1 MYSGVMSNQTGNSGA
16 VSGNLIGRF
25 SGALA
30 GDSTQSENQDS
41 SDDKNCDLS
50 YRSLVKAGFARPES
64 ARKTIEDVCKNC
76 EDDSLNALKILESI
90 KRVEDPD
97 YAILAFKDICQDQ
110 QKVVQKIAQSSNN
123 SLITSPLASLMQVI
137 GASKAF
143 AMLMR
148 THPCLIN
155 AAANDPNHLLHM
167 TLEERVL
174 DLLEAIQAY
183 RATVV
188 SAKDADIKVAESK
201 GNDTASGKATANE
214 EDAVENA
221 DKSGDSCSVPI
232 SSMGFAQAVY
242 ALRERYRQHVAAIM
256 AYDLASADP
265 VELQPDISR
274 KLSDAADAAL
284 EAALAIAR
292 GQVSGSCCCRFAII
306 AMGKLGAQEINY
318 VSDIDLIYVAEPS
331 KGVSQDEAIRTACSI
346 AMVLQKVCQS
356 IVIGCTE
363 PPLWQIDTALR
374 PEGKDGPLVR
384 RLESHREYYEKWAS
398 SWEFQALLK
407 SRPAAGD
414 VQLGNE
420 YRKMADSFIWKASG
434 REHFVADCQHM
445 RQRVESLI
453 PASQR
458 DLDMKLGRGGLRD
471 VEFTVQMLQLVHGSE
486 DQSLRVKDTLS
497 ALNALS
503 AGGYVSRSQ
512 AAILAEHYRFER
524 VLEHRQ
530 QMWNMQRTHLFPDL
544 GAHGNGG
551 LDRARSI
558 SAEELNDNSQIRRL
572 ARAVRLTPEELVARF
587 DKARREIRHLHKDI
601 YYRPMLPI
609 NAQTDADPIVLSAN
623 AARARFASI
632 GFADSKAAQ
641 MHVEALTEGLSR
653 AAKIHRIL
661 LPAVLKWLGEGQ
673 NPDMGLLAFRRLSER
688 FGGKNTYLGFLR
700 DSPSAARRLCH
711 VLSDSRYLGDAMMQS
726 MQSITWLGDDS
737 ALSARDR
744 ESLDMQTHA
753 MVARYSSSIADFAQS
768 LRALRRQEIERVAL
782 AWMCGLI
789 DDDTSMQAMSDVFDA
804 VLDAALQW
812 SMKDSAHKM
821 GLGSSKAS
829 IAIIALGRYG
839 GREVNFCSDADMMVV
854 YKPTEDDCS
863 SEVASD
869 SSSDLS
875 HRFAQTTVDVLRN
888 ILQGPL
894 TLEPK
899 IMVDL
904 DLRPEGKDGPLVR
917 SLESCEHYYK
927 KWASTWE
934 NQALLRARFAAG
946 SKELADALL
955 SGVVN
960 DLRYSAE
967 PLSESQLAEIRKL
980 KARMEAERLP
990 RGVSRDRHLKLGR
1003 GGLSDVEWTVQLLQL
1018 QYAGKYESLR
1028 TVGTMQALKAL
1039 KESHLIDLE
1048 DANVLERC
1056 WHMCSA
1062 VRNANFLWSGSLE
1075 RADIIPTDSYSLG
1088 GIATYLGYDP
1098 NQGRVFEN
1106 DLMAVMRQCRDV
1118 MSRIFYGR

>member
-1 MYSGVMSNQTGNSGA
+1 MESANRTDSATTETNCNESSTNS
-16 VSGNLIGRF
+16 S
-25 SGALA
+25 ALT
-30 GDSTQSENQDS
+30 S
-41 SDDKNCDLS
+41 
-50 YRSLVKAGFARPES
+50 RSLIKAGFSRPDAARC
-64 ARKTIEDVCKNC
+64 AMMAIRKNC
-76 EDDSLNALKILESI
+76 NKISFETLLRSSLT
-90 KRVEDPD
+90 VEDPD
-97 YAILAFKDICQDQ
+97 SALLSLQDLSEAYPE
-110 QKVVQKIAQSSNN
+110 IINNISTSNSQVSD
-123 SLITSPLASLMQVI
+123 SLTSLMQVL
-137 GASKAF
+137 GASNAL

-148 THPCLIN
+148 TRPNLIK
-155 AAANDPNHLLHM
+155 AAANDPNHLFAM
-167 TLEERVL
+167 TREERVK

-183 RATVV
+183 TATVV
-188 SAKDADIKVAESK
+188 SSES
-201 GNDTASGKATANE
+201 S
-214 EDAVENA
+214 
-221 DKSGDSCSVPI
+221 DSNTIYLTSL
-232 SSMGFAQAVY
+232 GFAQAVS
-242 ALRERYRQHVAAIM
+242 ALRARYREHVAAIM
-256 AYDLASADP
+256 AADLASADP
-265 VELQPDISR
+265 VEVQPDISR
-274 KLSDAADAAL
+274 KLSDAADAVL
-284 EAALAIAR
+284 EAALSISR
-292 GQVSGSCCCRFAII
+292 GQVTGSSACRFAII

-318 VSDIDLIYVAEPS
+318 VSDIDLIYVVEPVDLS
-331 KGVSQDEAIRTACSI
+331 NKQNQDAALRVGASM

-356 IVIGCTE
+356 VVMGSVE

-384 RLESHREYYEKWAS
+384 RLDSHREYYEKWAS

-414 VQLGNE
+414 ADLGKA
-420 YRKMADSFIWKASG
+420 YRDMVEPFIWKASG

-486 DQSLRVKDTLS
+486 DESLRVRDTIS
-497 ALNALS
+497 ALQAL
-503 AGGYVSRSQ
+503 AQGGYVSRSQ
-512 AAILAEHYRFER
+512 AALLAEHYRFER

-530 QMWNMQRTHLFPDL
+530 QMWSMHRTHLFPDL
-544 GAHGNGG
+544 GAQGNGG
-551 LDRARSI
+551 LDRARTI
-558 SAEELNDNSQIRRL
+558 STEQLNNNEQICRL
-572 ARAVRLTPEELVARF
+572 ARAVRLRPEELVARF

-609 NAQTDADPIVLSAN
+609 NAQTDADPIVLSPE

-632 GFADSKAAQ
+632 GFADARAAQ
-641 MHVEALTEGLSR
+641 LHVEALTEGLSR

-661 LPAVLKWLGEGQ
+661 LPAVLKWLGDGQ
-673 NPDMGLLAFRRLSER
+673 NPDMGLLAWRRLAER

-700 DSPSAARRLCH
+700 DSPSAAQRLCH
-711 VLSDSRYLGDAMMQS
+711 VLADSRYLGDAMMQS
-726 MQSITWLGDDS
+726 MQSITWLGDDE

-744 ESLDMQTHA
+744 ASLDIQTSA
-753 MVARYSSSIADFAQS
+753 MVARYASNIADFAQS

-789 DDDTSMQAMSDVFDA
+789 DDDTSMLAMSDVFDA
-804 VLDAALQW
+804 ILDATLQW
-812 SMKDSAHKM
+812 SMREAVSVMNLNAPQ
-821 GLGSSKAS
+821 AE

-839 GREVNFCSDADMMVV
+839 GREVNFCSDADIMVI
-854 YKPTEDDCS
+854 YKPVGEDC
-863 SEVASD
+863 
-869 SSSDLS
+869 DLNAA
-875 HRFAQTTVDVLRN
+875 HRFAQKTVDILRN

-917 SLESCEHYYK
+917 SLESCEKYYRQ
-927 KWASTWE
+927 WASTWE
-934 NQALLRARFAAG
+934 HQALLRARFAAG

-955 SGVVN
+955 NGVVN
-960 DLRYSAE
+960 ELRYAAN

-1003 GGLSDVEWTVQLLQL
+1003 GGLSDVEWTVQLMQL
-1018 QYAGKYESLR
+1018 QYASEHESLR
-1028 TVGTMQALKAL
+1028 VVGTMQALKAL
-1039 KESHLIDLE
+1039 QSEHFISDE
-1048 DANVLERC
+1048 DAEVLSRC

-1062 VRNANFLWSGSLE
+1062 VRNANFLWSGSMA

-1088 GIATYLGYDP
+1088 GIATYLGYES

-1106 DLMAVMRQCRDV
+1106 DLLATMRQCREI
-1118 MSRIFYGR
+1118 MSRLFYAR

>member
-1 MYSGVMSNQTGNSGA
+1 MESANITDSATTETNCNESSTNS
-16 VSGNLIGRF
+16 S
-25 SGALA
+25 ALT
-30 GDSTQSENQDS
+30 S
-41 SDDKNCDLS
+41 
-50 YRSLVKAGFARPES
+50 RSLIKAGFARPDA
-64 ARKTIEDVCKNC
+64 ARCAMMAIRKNC
-76 EDDSLNALKILESI
+76 NKISFETLLRSALT
-90 KRVEDPD
+90 VEDPD
-97 YAILAFKDICQDQ
+97 SALLSLQDLSEAYPE
-110 QKVVQKIAQSSNN
+110 IINNISTSNSQISD
-123 SLITSPLASLMQVI
+123 SLTSLMQVL
-137 GASKAF
+137 GASNAL

-148 THPCLIN
+148 TRPNLIK
-155 AAANDPNHLLHM
+155 AAANDPNHLFAM
-167 TLEERVL
+167 TREERVK

-183 RATVV
+183 TATVV
-188 SAKDADIKVAESK
+188 SSES
-201 GNDTASGKATANE
+201 S
-214 EDAVENA
+214 
-221 DKSGDSCSVPI
+221 DSNTIYLTSL
-232 SSMGFAQAVY
+232 GFAQAVS
-242 ALRERYRQHVAAIM
+242 ALRARYREHVAAIM
-256 AYDLASADP
+256 AADLASADP
-265 VELQPDISR
+265 VEVQPDISR
-274 KLSDAADAAL
+274 KLSDAADAVL
-284 EAALAIAR
+284 EAALSISR
-292 GQVSGSCCCRFAII
+292 GQVTGSSACRFAII

-318 VSDIDLIYVAEPS
+318 VSDIDLIYVVEPADLS
-331 KGVSQDEAIRTACSI
+331 NKQNQDAALRVGASM

-356 IVIGCTE
+356 VVMGSAE

-384 RLESHREYYEKWAS
+384 RLDSHREYYEKWAS

-414 VQLGNE
+414 ADLGKA
-420 YRKMADSFIWKASG
+420 YRDMVEPFIWKASG

-486 DQSLRVKDTLS
+486 DESLRVRDTIS
-497 ALNALS
+497 ALQAL
-503 AGGYVSRSQ
+503 AQGGYVSRSQ
-512 AAILAEHYRFER
+512 AALLAEHYRFER

-530 QMWNMQRTHLFPDL
+530 QMWSMHRTHLFPDL
-544 GAHGNGG
+544 GAQGNGG
-551 LDRARSI
+551 LDRARTI
-558 SAEELNDNSQIRRL
+558 STEQLNNNEQICRL
-572 ARAVRLTPEELVARF
+572 ARAVRLRPEELVARF

-609 NAQTDADPIVLSAN
+609 NAQTDADPIVLSPE

-632 GFADSKAAQ
+632 GFADARAAQ
-641 MHVEALTEGLSR
+641 LHVEALTEGLSR

-661 LPAVLKWLGEGQ
+661 LPAVLKWLGDGQ
-673 NPDMGLLAFRRLSER
+673 NPDMGLLAWRRLAER

-700 DSPSAARRLCH
+700 DSPSAAQRLCH
-711 VLSDSRYLGDAMMQS
+711 VLADSRYLGDAMMQS
-726 MQSITWLGDDS
+726 MQSITWLGDDE

-744 ESLDMQTHA
+744 ASLDMQTSA
-753 MVARYSSSIADFAQS
+753 MVARYASNIADFAQS

-789 DDDTSMQAMSDVFDA
+789 DDDTSMLAMSDVFDA
-804 VLDAALQW
+804 ILDATLQW
-812 SMKDSAHKM
+812 SMREAVSVMNLNAPQ
-821 GLGSSKAS
+821 AE

-839 GREVNFCSDADMMVV
+839 GKEVNFCSDADIMVI
-854 YKPTEDDCS
+854 YKPVGEDC
-863 SEVASD
+863 
-869 SSSDLS
+869 DLNAA
-875 HRFAQTTVDVLRN
+875 HRFAQKTVDILRN

-917 SLESCEHYYK
+917 SLESCEKYYRQ
-927 KWASTWE
+927 WASTWE
-934 NQALLRARFAAG
+934 HQALLRARFAAG

-955 SGVVN
+955 NGVVN
-960 DLRYSAE
+960 ELRYAAN

-1003 GGLSDVEWTVQLLQL
+1003 GGLSDVEWTVQLMQL
-1018 QYAGKYESLR
+1018 QYASKHESLR
-1028 TVGTMQALKAL
+1028 VVGTMQALKAL
-1039 KESHLIDLE
+1039 QSEHFISDE
-1048 DANVLERC
+1048 DAEVLSRC

-1062 VRNANFLWSGSLE
+1062 VRNANFLWSGSMA

-1088 GIATYLGYDP
+1088 GIATYLGYEP

-1106 DLMAVMRQCRDV
+1106 DLLATMRQCREI
-1118 MSRIFYGR
+1118 MSRLFYGR

>member
-1 MYSGVMSNQTGNSGA
+1 MESANITDSATTETNCNESSTNS
-16 VSGNLIGRF
+16 S
-25 SGALA
+25 ALT
-30 GDSTQSENQDS
+30 S
-41 SDDKNCDLS
+41 
-50 YRSLVKAGFARPES
+50 RSLIKAGFARPDA
-64 ARKTIEDVCKNC
+64 ARCAMMAICKNC
-76 EDDSLNALKILESI
+76 NKISFETLLRSALT
-90 KRVEDPD
+90 VEDPD
-97 YAILAFKDICQDQ
+97 SALLSLQDLSETYPE
-110 QKVVQKIAQSSNN
+110 IINNISTSNSQVSD
-123 SLITSPLASLMQVI
+123 SLTSLMQVL
-137 GASKAF
+137 GASNAL

-148 THPCLIN
+148 TRPNLIK
-155 AAANDPNHLLHM
+155 AAANDPNHLFAM
-167 TLEERVL
+167 TREERVK

-183 RATVV
+183 TATVV
-188 SAKDADIKVAESK
+188 SSES
-201 GNDTASGKATANE
+201 S
-214 EDAVENA
+214 
-221 DKSGDSCSVPI
+221 DSNTIYLTSL
-232 SSMGFAQAVY
+232 GFAQAVS
-242 ALRERYRQHVAAIM
+242 ALRARYREHVAAIM
-256 AYDLASADP
+256 AADLASADP
-265 VELQPDISR
+265 VEVQPDISR
-274 KLSDAADAAL
+274 KLSDAADAVL
-284 EAALAIAR
+284 EAALSISR
-292 GQVSGSCCCRFAII
+292 GQVTGSSACRFAII

-318 VSDIDLIYVAEPS
+318 VSDIDLIYVVEPADLS
-331 KGVSQDEAIRTACSI
+331 NKQNQDAALRVGVSM

-356 IVIGCTE
+356 VVMGSVE

-384 RLESHREYYEKWAS
+384 RLDSHREYYEKWAS

-414 VQLGNE
+414 TDLGKA
-420 YRKMADSFIWKASG
+420 YRDMVEPFIWKASG

-458 DLDMKLGRGGLRD
+458 DLDMKLGKGGLRD

-486 DQSLRVKDTLS
+486 DESLRVRDTIS
-497 ALNALS
+497 ALQAL
-503 AGGYVSRSQ
+503 AQGGYVSRSQ
-512 AAILAEHYRFER
+512 AALLAEHYRFER

-530 QMWNMQRTHLFPDL
+530 QMWSMHRAHLFPDL
-544 GAHGNGG
+544 GAQGNGG
-551 LDRARSI
+551 LDRARTI
-558 SAEELNDNSQIRRL
+558 STEQLNNNEQICRL
-572 ARAVRLTPEELVARF
+572 ARAVRLRPEELVARF

-609 NAQTDADPIVLSAN
+609 NAQTDADPIVLSPE

-632 GFADSKAAQ
+632 GFADARAAQ
-641 MHVEALTEGLSR
+641 LHVEALTEGLSR

-661 LPAVLKWLGEGQ
+661 LPAVLKWLGDGQ
-673 NPDMGLLAFRRLSER
+673 NPDMGLLAWRRLAER

-700 DSPSAARRLCH
+700 DSPSAAQRLCH
-711 VLSDSRYLGDAMMQS
+711 VLADSRYLGDAMMQS
-726 MQSITWLGDDS
+726 MQSITWLGDDE

-744 ESLDMQTHA
+744 ASLDMQTSA
-753 MVARYSSSIADFAQS
+753 MVARYASNIADFAQS

-789 DDDTSMQAMSDVFDA
+789 DDDTSMLAMSDVFDA
-804 VLDAALQW
+804 ILDATLQW
-812 SMKDSAHKM
+812 SMREAVSVMNLNAPQ
-821 GLGSSKAS
+821 AE

-839 GREVNFCSDADMMVV
+839 GKEVNFCSDADIMVI
-854 YKPTEDDCS
+854 YKPVGEDC
-863 SEVASD
+863 
-869 SSSDLS
+869 DLNAA
-875 HRFAQTTVDVLRN
+875 HRFAQKTVDILRN

-917 SLESCEHYYK
+917 SLESCEKYYRQ
-927 KWASTWE
+927 WASTWE
-934 NQALLRARFAAG
+934 HQALLRARFAAG

-955 SGVVN
+955 NGVVN
-960 DLRYSAE
+960 ELRYAAN

-1003 GGLSDVEWTVQLLQL
+1003 GGLSDVEWTVQLMQL
-1018 QYAGKYESLR
+1018 QYASKHESLR
-1028 TVGTMQALKAL
+1028 VVGTMQALKAL
-1039 KESHLIDLE
+1039 QSEHFISDE
-1048 DANVLERC
+1048 DAEVLSRC

-1062 VRNANFLWSGSLE
+1062 VRNANFLWSGSMA

-1088 GIATYLGYDP
+1088 GIATYLGYEP

-1106 DLMAVMRQCRDV
+1106 DLLATMRQCREI
-1118 MSRIFYGR
+1118 MSRLFYAR

>member
-1 MYSGVMSNQTGNSGA
+1 MESANRT
-16 VSGNLIGRF
+16 
-25 SGALA
+25 
-30 GDSTQSENQDS
+30 DSTTTETNCNESNTNS
-41 SDDKNCDLS
+41 SALTS
-50 YRSLVKAGFARPES
+50 RSLIKAGFARPDA
-64 ARKTIEDVCKNC
+64 ARCAMMAIRKNC
-76 EDDSLNALKILESI
+76 NKISFETLLRSALT
-90 KRVEDPD
+90 VEDPD
-97 YAILAFKDICQDQ
+97 SALLSLQDLSEAYPE
-110 QKVVQKIAQSSNN
+110 IINNISTSNSQVSD
-123 SLITSPLASLMQVI
+123 SLTSLMQVL
-137 GASKAF
+137 GASNAL

-148 THPCLIN
+148 TRPNLVK
-155 AAANDPNHLLHM
+155 AAANDPNHLFAM
-167 TLEERVL
+167 TREERVK

-183 RATVV
+183 TATVV
-188 SAKDADIKVAESK
+188 SSES
-201 GNDTASGKATANE
+201 S
-214 EDAVENA
+214 
-221 DKSGDSCSVPI
+221 DSNTIYLTSL
-232 SSMGFAQAVY
+232 GFAQAVS
-242 ALRERYRQHVAAIM
+242 ALRARYREHVAAIM
-256 AYDLASADP
+256 AADLASADP
-265 VELQPDISR
+265 VEVQPDISR
-274 KLSDAADAAL
+274 KLSDAADAVL
-284 EAALAIAR
+284 EAALSISR
-292 GQVSGSCCCRFAII
+292 GQVTGSSACRFAII

-318 VSDIDLIYVAEPS
+318 VSDIDLIYVVEPADLS
-331 KGVSQDEAIRTACSI
+331 NKQNQDAALRVGVSM

-356 IVIGCTE
+356 VVMGSVE

-384 RLESHREYYEKWAS
+384 RLDSHREYYEKWAS

-414 VQLGNE
+414 TDLGKA
-420 YRKMADSFIWKASG
+420 YRDMVEPFIWKASG

-458 DLDMKLGRGGLRD
+458 DLDMKLGKGGLRD

-486 DQSLRVKDTLS
+486 DESLRVRDTIS
-497 ALNALS
+497 ALQAL
-503 AGGYVSRSQ
+503 AQGGYVSRSQ
-512 AAILAEHYRFER
+512 AALLAEHYRFER

-530 QMWNMQRTHLFPDL
+530 QMWSMHRTHLFPDL
-544 GAHGNGG
+544 GAQGNGG
-551 LDRARSI
+551 LDRARTI
-558 SAEELNDNSQIRRL
+558 STEQLNNNEQICRL
-572 ARAVRLTPEELVARF
+572 ARAVRLRPEELVARF

-609 NAQTDADPIVLSAN
+609 NAQTDADPIVLSPE

-632 GFADSKAAQ
+632 GFADARAAQ
-641 MHVEALTEGLSR
+641 LHVEALTEGLSR

-661 LPAVLKWLGEGQ
+661 LPAVLKWLGDGQ
-673 NPDMGLLAFRRLSER
+673 NPDMGLLAWRRLAER

-700 DSPSAARRLCH
+700 DSPSAAQRLCH
-711 VLSDSRYLGDAMMQS
+711 VLADSRYLGDAMMQS
-726 MQSITWLGDDS
+726 MQSITWLGDDE

-744 ESLDMQTHA
+744 ASLDMQTSA
-753 MVARYSSSIADFAQS
+753 MVARYASNIADFAQS

-789 DDDTSMQAMSDVFDA
+789 DDDTSMLAMSDVFDA
-804 VLDAALQW
+804 ILDATLQW
-812 SMKDSAHKM
+812 SMREAVSVMNLNAPQ
-821 GLGSSKAS
+821 AE

-839 GREVNFCSDADMMVV
+839 GREVNFCSDADIMVI
-854 YKPTEDDCS
+854 YKPVGEDC
-863 SEVASD
+863 
-869 SSSDLS
+869 DLNAA
-875 HRFAQTTVDVLRN
+875 HRFAQKTVDILRN

-917 SLESCEHYYK
+917 SLESCEKYYRQ
-927 KWASTWE
+927 WASTWE
-934 NQALLRARFAAG
+934 HQALLRARFAAG

-955 SGVVN
+955 NGVVN
-960 DLRYSAE
+960 ELRYAAN

-1003 GGLSDVEWTVQLLQL
+1003 GGLSDVEWTVQLMQL
-1018 QYAGKYESLR
+1018 QYASKHESLR
-1028 TVGTMQALKAL
+1028 VVGTMQALKAL
-1039 KESHLIDLE
+1039 QSEHFISDE
-1048 DANVLERC
+1048 DAEVLSRC

-1062 VRNANFLWSGSLE
+1062 VRNANFLWSGSMA

-1088 GIATYLGYDP
+1088 GIATYLGYEP

-1106 DLMAVMRQCRDV
+1106 DLLATMRQCREI
-1118 MSRIFYGR
+1118 MSRLFYGR

>member
-1 MYSGVMSNQTGNSGA
+1 MESANITDSATTETNCNESSTNS
-16 VSGNLIGRF
+16 S
-25 SGALA
+25 ALT
-30 GDSTQSENQDS
+30 S
-41 SDDKNCDLS
+41 
-50 YRSLVKAGFARPES
+50 RSLIKAGFARPDA
-64 ARKTIEDVCKNC
+64 ARCAMMAIRKNC
-76 EDDSLNALKILESI
+76 NKISFETLLRSALT
-90 KRVEDPD
+90 VEDPD
-97 YAILAFKDICQDQ
+97 SALLSLQDLSEAYPE
-110 QKVVQKIAQSSNN
+110 IINNISTSNSQISD
-123 SLITSPLASLMQVI
+123 SLTSLMQVL
-137 GASKAF
+137 GASNAL

-148 THPCLIN
+148 TRPNLIK
-155 AAANDPNHLLHM
+155 ASANDPNHLFAM
-167 TLEERVL
+167 TREERVK

-183 RATVV
+183 TATVV
-188 SAKDADIKVAESK
+188 SSES
-201 GNDTASGKATANE
+201 S
-214 EDAVENA
+214 
-221 DKSGDSCSVPI
+221 DSNTIYLTSL
-232 SSMGFAQAVY
+232 GFAQAVS
-242 ALRERYRQHVAAIM
+242 ALRARYREHVAAIM
-256 AYDLASADP
+256 AADLASADP
-265 VELQPDISR
+265 VEVQPDISR
-274 KLSDAADAAL
+274 KLSDAADAVL
-284 EAALAIAR
+284 EAALSISR
-292 GQVSGSCCCRFAII
+292 GQVTGSSACRFAII

-318 VSDIDLIYVAEPS
+318 VSDIDLIYVVEPADLS
-331 KGVSQDEAIRTACSI
+331 NKQNQDAALRVGVSM

-356 IVIGCTE
+356 VVMCSVE

-384 RLESHREYYEKWAS
+384 RLDSHREYYEKWAS

-414 VQLGNE
+414 TDLGKA
-420 YRKMADSFIWKASG
+420 YRDMVEPFIWKASG

-458 DLDMKLGRGGLRD
+458 DLDMKLGKGGLRD

-486 DQSLRVKDTLS
+486 DESLRVRDTIS
-497 ALNALS
+497 ALQAL
-503 AGGYVSRSQ
+503 AQGGYVSRSQ
-512 AAILAEHYRFER
+512 AALLAEHYRFER

-530 QMWNMQRTHLFPDL
+530 QMWSMHRTHLFPDL
-544 GAHGNGG
+544 GAQGNGG
-551 LDRARSI
+551 LDRARTI
-558 SAEELNDNSQIRRL
+558 STEQLNNNEQICRL
-572 ARAVRLTPEELVARF
+572 ARAVRLRPEELVARF

-609 NAQTDADPIVLSAN
+609 NAQTDADPIVLSPE

-632 GFADSKAAQ
+632 GFADARAAQ
-641 MHVEALTEGLSR
+641 LHVEALTEGLSR

-661 LPAVLKWLGEGQ
+661 LPAVLKWLGDGQ
-673 NPDMGLLAFRRLSER
+673 NPDMGLLAWRRLAER

-700 DSPSAARRLCH
+700 DSPSAAQRLCH
-711 VLSDSRYLGDAMMQS
+711 VLADSRYLGDAMMQS
-726 MQSITWLGDDS
+726 MQSITWLGDDE

-744 ESLDMQTHA
+744 ASLDMQTSA
-753 MVARYSSSIADFAQS
+753 MVARYASNIADFAQS

-789 DDDTSMQAMSDVFDA
+789 DDDTSMLAMSDVFDA
-804 VLDAALQW
+804 ILDATLQW
-812 SMKDSAHKM
+812 SMREAVSVMNLNAPQ
-821 GLGSSKAS
+821 AE

-839 GREVNFCSDADMMVV
+839 GKEVNFCSDADIMVI
-854 YKPTEDDCS
+854 YKPVGEDC
-863 SEVASD
+863 
-869 SSSDLS
+869 DLNAA
-875 HRFAQTTVDVLRN
+875 HRFAQKTVDILRN

-917 SLESCEHYYK
+917 SLESCEKYYRQ
-927 KWASTWE
+927 WASTWE
-934 NQALLRARFAAG
+934 HQALLRARFAAG

-955 SGVVN
+955 NGVVN
-960 DLRYSAE
+960 ELRYAAN

-1003 GGLSDVEWTVQLLQL
+1003 GGLSDVEWTVQLMQL
-1018 QYAGKYESLR
+1018 QYASKHESLR
-1028 TVGTMQALKAL
+1028 VVGTMQALKAL
-1039 KESHLIDLE
+1039 QSEHFISDE
-1048 DANVLERC
+1048 DAEVLSRC

-1062 VRNANFLWSGSLE
+1062 VRNANFLWSGSMA

-1088 GIATYLGYDP
+1088 GIATYLGYEP

-1106 DLMAVMRQCRDV
+1106 DLLATMRQCREI
-1118 MSRIFYGR
+1118 MSRLFYGR

>member
-1 MYSGVMSNQTGNSGA
+1 MESANRT
-16 VSGNLIGRF
+16 
-25 SGALA
+25 
-30 GDSTQSENQDS
+30 DSTTTETNCNES
-41 SDDKNCDLS
+41 STNSSALTS
-50 YRSLVKAGFARPES
+50 RSLIKAGFARPDA
-64 ARKTIEDVCKNC
+64 ARCAMMAIRKNC
-76 EDDSLNALKILESI
+76 NKISFETLLRSALT
-90 KRVEDPD
+90 VEDPD
-97 YAILAFKDICQDQ
+97 SALLSLQDLSEAYPE
-110 QKVVQKIAQSSNN
+110 IINNISTSNSQVSD
-123 SLITSPLASLMQVI
+123 SLTSLMQVL
-137 GASKAF
+137 GASNAL

-148 THPCLIN
+148 TRPNLVK
-155 AAANDPNHLLHM
+155 AAANDPNHLFAM
-167 TLEERVL
+167 TREERVK

-183 RATVV
+183 TATVV
-188 SAKDADIKVAESK
+188 SSES
-201 GNDTASGKATANE
+201 S
-214 EDAVENA
+214 
-221 DKSGDSCSVPI
+221 DSNTIYLTSL
-232 SSMGFAQAVY
+232 GFAQAVS
-242 ALRERYRQHVAAIM
+242 ALRARYREHVAAIM
-256 AYDLASADP
+256 AADLASADP
-265 VELQPDISR
+265 VEVQPDISR
-274 KLSDAADAAL
+274 KLSDAADAVL
-284 EAALAIAR
+284 EAALSISR
-292 GQVSGSCCCRFAII
+292 GQVTGSSACRFAII

-318 VSDIDLIYVAEPS
+318 VSDIDLIYVVEPADLS
-331 KGVSQDEAIRTACSI
+331 NKQNQDAALRVGVSM

-356 IVIGCTE
+356 VVMGSVE

-384 RLESHREYYEKWAS
+384 RLDSHREYYEKWAS

-414 VQLGNE
+414 TDLGKA
-420 YRKMADSFIWKASG
+420 YRDMVEPFIWKASG

-486 DQSLRVKDTLS
+486 DESLRVRDTIS
-497 ALNALS
+497 ALQAL
-503 AGGYVSRSQ
+503 AQGGYVSRSQ
-512 AAILAEHYRFER
+512 AALLAEHYRFER

-530 QMWNMQRTHLFPDL
+530 QMWSMHRTHLFPDL
-544 GAHGNGG
+544 GAQGNGG
-551 LDRARSI
+551 LDRARTI
-558 SAEELNDNSQIRRL
+558 STEQLNNNEQICRL
-572 ARAVRLTPEELVARF
+572 ARAVRLRPEELVARF

-609 NAQTDADPIVLSAN
+609 NAQTDADPIVLSPE

-632 GFADSKAAQ
+632 GFADARAAQ
-641 MHVEALTEGLSR
+641 LHVEALTEGLSR

-661 LPAVLKWLGEGQ
+661 LPAVLKWLGDGQ
-673 NPDMGLLAFRRLSER
+673 NPDMGLLAWRRLAER

-700 DSPSAARRLCH
+700 DSPSAAQRLCH
-711 VLSDSRYLGDAMMQS
+711 VLADSRYLGDAMMQS
-726 MQSITWLGDDS
+726 MQSITWLGDDE

-744 ESLDMQTHA
+744 ASLDMQTSA
-753 MVARYSSSIADFAQS
+753 MVARYASNIADFAQS

-789 DDDTSMQAMSDVFDA
+789 DDDTSMLAMSDVFDA
-804 VLDAALQW
+804 ILDATLQW
-812 SMKDSAHKM
+812 SMREAVSVMNLNAPQ
-821 GLGSSKAS
+821 AE

-839 GREVNFCSDADMMVV
+839 GKEVNFCSDADIMVI
-854 YKPTEDDCS
+854 YKPVGEDC
-863 SEVASD
+863 
-869 SSSDLS
+869 DLNAA
-875 HRFAQTTVDVLRN
+875 HRFAQKTVDILRN

-917 SLESCEHYYK
+917 SLESCEKYYRQ
-927 KWASTWE
+927 WASTWE
-934 NQALLRARFAAG
+934 HQALLRARFAAG

-955 SGVVN
+955 NGVVN
-960 DLRYSAE
+960 ELRYAAN

-1003 GGLSDVEWTVQLLQL
+1003 GGLSDVEWTVQLMQL
-1018 QYAGKYESLR
+1018 QYASKHESLR
-1028 TVGTMQALKAL
+1028 VVGTMQALKAL
-1039 KESHLIDLE
+1039 QSEHFISDE
-1048 DANVLERC
+1048 DAEVLSRC

-1062 VRNANFLWSGSLE
+1062 VRNANFLWSGSMA

-1088 GIATYLGYDP
+1088 GIATYLGYEP

-1106 DLMAVMRQCRDV
+1106 DLLATMRQCREI
-1118 MSRIFYGR
+1118 MSRLFYAR

>member
-1 MYSGVMSNQTGNSGA
+1 MESANRT
-16 VSGNLIGRF
+16 
-25 SGALA
+25 
-30 GDSTQSENQDS
+30 DSTTTETNCNES
-41 SDDKNCDLS
+41 SANSSALTS
-50 YRSLVKAGFARPES
+50 RSLIKAGFARPDA
-64 ARKTIEDVCKNC
+64 ARCAMMAIRKNC
-76 EDDSLNALKILESI
+76 NKISFETLLRSALT
-90 KRVEDPD
+90 VEDPD
-97 YAILAFKDICQDQ
+97 SALLSLQDLSEAYPE
-110 QKVVQKIAQSSNN
+110 IINNISTSNSQVSD
-123 SLITSPLASLMQVI
+123 SLTSLMQVL
-137 GASKAF
+137 GASNAL

-148 THPCLIN
+148 TRPNLVK
-155 AAANDPNHLLHM
+155 AAANDPNHLFAM
-167 TLEERVL
+167 TREERVK

-183 RATVV
+183 TATVV
-188 SAKDADIKVAESK
+188 SSES
-201 GNDTASGKATANE
+201 S
-214 EDAVENA
+214 
-221 DKSGDSCSVPI
+221 DSNTIYLTSL
-232 SSMGFAQAVY
+232 GFAQAVS
-242 ALRERYRQHVAAIM
+242 ALRARYREHVAAIM
-256 AYDLASADP
+256 AADLASADP
-265 VELQPDISR
+265 VEVQPDISR
-274 KLSDAADAAL
+274 KLSDAADAVL
-284 EAALAIAR
+284 EAALSISR
-292 GQVSGSCCCRFAII
+292 GQVTGSSACRFAII

-318 VSDIDLIYVAEPS
+318 VSDIDLIYVVEPADLS
-331 KGVSQDEAIRTACSI
+331 NKQNQDAALRVGVSM

-356 IVIGCTE
+356 VVMGSVE

-384 RLESHREYYEKWAS
+384 RLDSHREYYEKWAS

-414 VQLGNE
+414 TDLGKA
-420 YRKMADSFIWKASG
+420 YRDMVEPFIWKASG

-458 DLDMKLGRGGLRD
+458 DLDMKLGKGGLRD

-486 DQSLRVKDTLS
+486 DESLRVRDTIS
-497 ALNALS
+497 ALQAL
-503 AGGYVSRSQ
+503 AQGGYVSRSQ
-512 AAILAEHYRFER
+512 AALLTEHYRFER

-530 QMWNMQRTHLFPDL
+530 QMWSMHRTHLFPDL
-544 GAHGNGG
+544 GAQGNGG
-551 LDRARSI
+551 LDRARTI
-558 SAEELNDNSQIRRL
+558 STEQLNNNEQICRL
-572 ARAVRLTPEELVARF
+572 ARAVRLRPEELVARF

-609 NAQTDADPIVLSAN
+609 NAQTDADPIVLSPE

-632 GFADSKAAQ
+632 GFADARAAQ
-641 MHVEALTEGLSR
+641 LHVEALTEGLSR

-673 NPDMGLLAFRRLSER
+673 NPDMGLLAWRRLAER
-688 FGGKNTYLGFLR
+688 FGGKSTYLGFLR
-700 DSPSAARRLCH
+700 DSPSAAQRLCH
-711 VLSDSRYLGDAMMQS
+711 VLADSRYLGDAMMQS
-726 MQSITWLGDDS
+726 MQSITWLGDDE

-744 ESLDMQTHA
+744 ASLDMQTSA
-753 MVARYSSSIADFAQS
+753 MVARYASNIADFAQS

-789 DDDTSMQAMSDVFDA
+789 DDDTSMLAMSDVFDA
-804 VLDAALQW
+804 ILDATLQW
-812 SMKDSAHKM
+812 SMREAVSVMNLNAPQ
-821 GLGSSKAS
+821 AE

-839 GREVNFCSDADMMVV
+839 GREVNFCSDADIMVI
-854 YKPTEDDCS
+854 YKPVGEDC
-863 SEVASD
+863 
-869 SSSDLS
+869 DLNAA
-875 HRFAQTTVDVLRN
+875 HRFAQKTVDILRN

-917 SLESCEHYYK
+917 SLESCEKYYRQ
-927 KWASTWE
+927 WASTWE
-934 NQALLRARFAAG
+934 HQALLRARFAAG

-955 SGVVN
+955 NGVVN
-960 DLRYSAE
+960 ELRYAAN

-1003 GGLSDVEWTVQLLQL
+1003 GGLSDVEWTVQLMQL
-1018 QYAGKYESLR
+1018 QYASKHESLR
-1028 TVGTMQALKAL
+1028 VVGTMQALKAL
-1039 KESHLIDLE
+1039 QSEHFISDE
-1048 DANVLERC
+1048 DAEVLSRC

-1062 VRNANFLWSGSLE
+1062 VRNANFLWSGSMA

-1088 GIATYLGYDP
+1088 GIATYLGYES

-1106 DLMAVMRQCRDV
+1106 DLLATMRQCREI
-1118 MSRIFYGR
+1118 MSRLFYGR

>member
-1 MYSGVMSNQTGNSGA
+1 MESANRT
-16 VSGNLIGRF
+16 
-25 SGALA
+25 
-30 GDSTQSENQDS
+30 DSTTTETNCNES
-41 SDDKNCDLS
+41 STNSSALTS
-50 YRSLVKAGFARPES
+50 RSLIKAGFARPDA
-64 ARKTIEDVCKNC
+64 ARCAMMAIRKNC
-76 EDDSLNALKILESI
+76 NKISFETLLRSALT
-90 KRVEDPD
+90 VEDPD
-97 YAILAFKDICQDQ
+97 SALLSLQDLSEAYPE
-110 QKVVQKIAQSSNN
+110 IINNISTSNSQVSD
-123 SLITSPLASLMQVI
+123 SLTSLMQVL
-137 GASKAF
+137 GASNAL

-148 THPCLIN
+148 TRPNLIK
-155 AAANDPNHLLHM
+155 AAANDPNHLFAM
-167 TLEERVL
+167 TREERVK

-183 RATVV
+183 TATVV
-188 SAKDADIKVAESK
+188 SSES
-201 GNDTASGKATANE
+201 S
-214 EDAVENA
+214 
-221 DKSGDSCSVPI
+221 DSNTIYLTSL
-232 SSMGFAQAVY
+232 GFAQAVS
-242 ALRERYRQHVAAIM
+242 ALRARYREHVAAIM
-256 AYDLASADP
+256 AADLASADP
-265 VELQPDISR
+265 VEVQPDISR
-274 KLSDAADAAL
+274 KLSDAADAVL
-284 EAALAIAR
+284 EAALSISR
-292 GQVSGSCCCRFAII
+292 GQVTGSSACRFAII

-318 VSDIDLIYVAEPS
+318 VSDIDLIYVVEPADLS
-331 KGVSQDEAIRTACSI
+331 NKQNQDAALRVGVSM

-356 IVIGCTE
+356 VVMGSVE

-384 RLESHREYYEKWAS
+384 RLDSHREYYEKWAS

-414 VQLGNE
+414 TDLGKA
-420 YRKMADSFIWKASG
+420 YRDMVEPFIWKASG

-486 DQSLRVKDTLS
+486 DESLRVRDTIS
-497 ALNALS
+497 ALQAL
-503 AGGYVSRSQ
+503 AQGGYVSRSQ
-512 AAILAEHYRFER
+512 AALLAEHYRFER

-530 QMWNMQRTHLFPDL
+530 QMWSMHRTHLFPDL
-544 GAHGNGG
+544 GAQGNGG
-551 LDRARSI
+551 LDRARTI
-558 SAEELNDNSQIRRL
+558 STEQLNNNEQICRL
-572 ARAVRLTPEELVARF
+572 ARAVRLRPEELVARF

-609 NAQTDADPIVLSAN
+609 NAQTDADPIVLSPE

-632 GFADSKAAQ
+632 GFADARAAQ
-641 MHVEALTEGLSR
+641 LHVEALTEGLSR

-661 LPAVLKWLGEGQ
+661 LPAVLKWLGDGQ
-673 NPDMGLLAFRRLSER
+673 NPDMGLLAWRRLAER
-688 FGGKNTYLGFLR
+688 FGGKSTYLGFLR
-700 DSPSAARRLCH
+700 DSPSAAQRLCH
-711 VLSDSRYLGDAMMQS
+711 VLADSRYLGDAMMQS
-726 MQSITWLGDDS
+726 MQSITWLGDDE

-744 ESLDMQTHA
+744 ASLDMQTSA
-753 MVARYSSSIADFAQS
+753 MVARYASNIADFAQS

-789 DDDTSMQAMSDVFDA
+789 DDDTSMLAMSDVFDA
-804 VLDAALQW
+804 ILDATLQW
-812 SMKDSAHKM
+812 SMREAVSVMNLNAPQ
-821 GLGSSKAS
+821 AE

-839 GREVNFCSDADMMVV
+839 GKEVNFCSDADIMVI
-854 YKPTEDDCS
+854 YKPVGEDC
-863 SEVASD
+863 
-869 SSSDLS
+869 DLNAA
-875 HRFAQTTVDVLRN
+875 HRFAQKTVDILRN

-917 SLESCEHYYK
+917 SLESCEKYYRQ
-927 KWASTWE
+927 WASTWE
-934 NQALLRARFAAG
+934 HQALLRARFAAG

-955 SGVVN
+955 NGVVN
-960 DLRYSAE
+960 ELRYAAN

-1003 GGLSDVEWTVQLLQL
+1003 GGLSDVEWTVQLMQL
-1018 QYAGKYESLR
+1018 QYASKHESLR
-1028 TVGTMQALKAL
+1028 VVGTMQALKAL
-1039 KESHLIDLE
+1039 QSEHFISDE
-1048 DANVLERC
+1048 DAEVLSRC

-1062 VRNANFLWSGSLE
+1062 VRNANFLWSGSMA

-1088 GIATYLGYDP
+1088 GIATYLGYEP

-1106 DLMAVMRQCRDV
+1106 DLLATMRQCREI
-1118 MSRIFYGR
+1118 MSRLFYGR

>member
-1 MYSGVMSNQTGNSGA
+1 MIA
-16 VSGNLIGRF
+16 I
-25 SGALA
+25 
-30 GDSTQSENQDS
+30 
-41 SDDKNCDLS
+41 
-50 YRSLVKAGFARPES
+50 
-64 ARKTIEDVCKNC
+64 CKNC
-76 EDDSLNALKILESI
+76 NKISFETLLRSALT
-90 KRVEDPD
+90 VEDPD
-97 YAILAFKDICQDQ
+97 SALLSLQDLSEAYPE
-110 QKVVQKIAQSSNN
+110 IINNISTSNSQVSD
-123 SLITSPLASLMQVI
+123 SLTSLMQVL
-137 GASKAF
+137 GASNAL

-148 THPCLIN
+148 TRPNLIK
-155 AAANDPNHLLHM
+155 AAANDPNHLFAM
-167 TLEERVL
+167 TREERVK

-183 RATVV
+183 TATVV
-188 SAKDADIKVAESK
+188 SSESS
-201 GNDTASGKATANE
+201 NSNTIYLTSL
-214 EDAVENA
+214 
-221 DKSGDSCSVPI
+221 
-232 SSMGFAQAVY
+232 GFAQAVS
-242 ALRERYRQHVAAIM
+242 ALRARYREHVAAIM
-256 AYDLASADP
+256 AADLASTDP
-265 VELQPDISR
+265 VEVQPDISR
-274 KLSDAADAAL
+274 KLSDAADAVL
-284 EAALAIAR
+284 EAALSISR
-292 GQVSGSCCCRFAII
+292 GQVTGSSACRFAII

-318 VSDIDLIYVAEPS
+318 VSDIDLIYVVEPADLS
-331 KGVSQDEAIRTACSI
+331 NKQNQDAALRVGASM

-356 IVIGCTE
+356 VVMGSVE

-384 RLESHREYYEKWAS
+384 RLDSHMEYYEKWAS

-414 VQLGNE
+414 VDLGKA
-420 YRKMADSFIWKASG
+420 YRDMVEPFIWRASG

-458 DLDMKLGRGGLRD
+458 DLDMKLGKGGLRD

-486 DQSLRVKDTLS
+486 DESLRVRDTIS
-497 ALNALS
+497 ALQAL
-503 AGGYVSRSQ
+503 AQGGYVSRSQ
-512 AAILAEHYRFER
+512 AALLAEHYRFER

-530 QMWNMQRTHLFPDL
+530 QMWSMHRTHLFPDL
-544 GAHGNGG
+544 GAQGNGG
-551 LDRARSI
+551 LDRARTI
-558 SAEELNDNSQIRRL
+558 STEQLNNNEQICRL
-572 ARAVRLTPEELVARF
+572 ARAVRLRPEELVARF

-609 NAQTDADPIVLSAN
+609 NAQTDADPIVLSPE

-632 GFADSKAAQ
+632 GFADARAAQ
-641 MHVEALTEGLSR
+641 LHVEALTEGLSR

-661 LPAVLKWLGEGQ
+661 LPAVLKWLGDGQ
-673 NPDMGLLAFRRLSER
+673 NPDMGLLAWRRLAER

-700 DSPSAARRLCH
+700 DSPSAAQRLCH
-711 VLSDSRYLGDAMMQS
+711 VLADSRYLGDAMMQS
-726 MQSITWLGDDS
+726 MQSITWLGDDE

-744 ESLDMQTHA
+744 ASLDMQTSA
-753 MVARYSSSIADFAQS
+753 MVARYASNIADFAQS

-789 DDDTSMQAMSDVFDA
+789 DDDTSMLAMSDVFDA
-804 VLDAALQW
+804 ILDATLQW
-812 SMKDSAHKM
+812 SMREAVSVMNLNAPQ
-821 GLGSSKAS
+821 AE

-839 GREVNFCSDADMMVV
+839 GKEVNFCSDADIMVI
-854 YKPTEDDCS
+854 YKPVGEDC
-863 SEVASD
+863 
-869 SSSDLS
+869 DLNAA
-875 HRFAQTTVDVLRN
+875 HRFAQKTVDILRN

-917 SLESCEHYYK
+917 SLESCEKYYRQ
-927 KWASTWE
+927 WASTWE
-934 NQALLRARFAAG
+934 HQALLRARFAAG

-955 SGVVN
+955 NGVVN
-960 DLRYSAE
+960 ELRYAAN

-1003 GGLSDVEWTVQLLQL
+1003 GGLSDVEWTVQLMQL
-1018 QYAGKYESLR
+1018 QYASKHESLR
-1028 TVGTMQALKAL
+1028 VVGTMKALKAL
-1039 KESHLIDLE
+1039 QSEHFISDE
-1048 DANVLERC
+1048 DAEVLSRC

-1062 VRNANFLWSGSLE
+1062 VRNANFLWSGSMA

-1088 GIATYLGYDP
+1088 GIATYLGYEP

-1106 DLMAVMRQCRDV
+1106 DLLATMRQCREI
-1118 MSRIFYGR
+1118 MSRLFYGR

>member
-1 MYSGVMSNQTGNSGA
+1 MESANITDSATTEITCNESSTNS
-16 VSGNLIGRF
+16 S
-25 SGALA
+25 ALT
-30 GDSTQSENQDS
+30 S
-41 SDDKNCDLS
+41 
-50 YRSLVKAGFARPES
+50 RSLIKAGFSRPDAARC
-64 ARKTIEDVCKNC
+64 AMMAIRKNC
-76 EDDSLNALKILESI
+76 NKISFETLLRSALT
-90 KRVEDPD
+90 VEDPD
-97 YAILAFKDICQDQ
+97 SALLSLQDLSEAYPE
-110 QKVVQKIAQSSNN
+110 IINNISTSNSQISD
-123 SLITSPLASLMQVI
+123 SLTSLMQVL
-137 GASKAF
+137 GASNAL

-148 THPCLIN
+148 TRPNLIK
-155 AAANDPNHLLHM
+155 AAANDPNHLFAM
-167 TLEERVL
+167 TREERVK

-183 RATVV
+183 TATVV
-188 SAKDADIKVAESK
+188 SSES
-201 GNDTASGKATANE
+201 S
-214 EDAVENA
+214 
-221 DKSGDSCSVPI
+221 DSNTIYLTSL
-232 SSMGFAQAVY
+232 GFAQAVS
-242 ALRERYRQHVAAIM
+242 ALRARYREHVAAIM
-256 AYDLASADP
+256 AADLASADP
-265 VELQPDISR
+265 VEVQSDISR
-274 KLSDAADAAL
+274 KLSDAADAVL
-284 EAALAIAR
+284 EAALSISR
-292 GQVSGSCCCRFAII
+292 GQVTGSSACRFAII

-318 VSDIDLIYVAEPS
+318 VSDIDLIYVVEPADLS
-331 KGVSQDEAIRTACSI
+331 NKQNQDAALRVGASM

-356 IVIGCTE
+356 VVMGSVE

-384 RLESHREYYEKWAS
+384 RLDSHREYYEKWAS

-414 VQLGNE
+414 ADLGKA
-420 YRKMADSFIWKASG
+420 YRDMVEPFIWKASG

-486 DQSLRVKDTLS
+486 DESLRVRDTIS
-497 ALNALS
+497 ALQAL
-503 AGGYVSRSQ
+503 AQGGYVSRSQ
-512 AAILAEHYRFER
+512 AALLAEHYRFER

-530 QMWNMQRTHLFPDL
+530 QMWSMHRTHLFPDL
-544 GAHGNGG
+544 GAQGNGG
-551 LDRARSI
+551 LDRARTI
-558 SAEELNDNSQIRRL
+558 STEQLNNNEQICRL
-572 ARAVRLTPEELVARF
+572 ARAVRLRPEELVARF

-609 NAQTDADPIVLSAN
+609 NAQTDADPIVLSPE

-632 GFADSKAAQ
+632 GFADARAAQ
-641 MHVEALTEGLSR
+641 LHVEALTEGLSR

-661 LPAVLKWLGEGQ
+661 LPAVLKWLGDGQ
-673 NPDMGLLAFRRLSER
+673 NPDMGLLAWRRLAER

-700 DSPSAARRLCH
+700 DSPSAAQRLCH
-711 VLSDSRYLGDAMMQS
+711 VLADSRYLGDAMMQS
-726 MQSITWLGDDS
+726 MQSITWLGDDE

-744 ESLDMQTHA
+744 ASLDMQTSA
-753 MVARYSSSIADFAQS
+753 MVARYASNIADFAQS

-789 DDDTSMQAMSDVFDA
+789 DDDTSMRAMSDVFDA

-812 SMKDSAHKM
+812 SMREAVLRMNFSVPQAE
-821 GLGSSKAS
+821 

-839 GREVNFCSDADMMVV
+839 GREVNFCSDADIMVI
-854 YKPTEDDCS
+854 YKPVGEDC
-863 SEVASD
+863 
-869 SSSDLS
+869 DLDAA
-875 HRFAQTTVDVLRN
+875 HRFAQTTVDILRN
-888 ILQGPL
+888 ILQGSL

-917 SLESCEHYYK
+917 SLESCEKYYRN
-927 KWASTWE
+927 WASTWE
-934 NQALLRARFAAG
+934 YQALLRARFAAG

-955 SGVVN
+955 DGVVN
-960 DLRYSAE
+960 DLRYAKN

-1018 QYAGKYESLR
+1018 QYAGTYESLR
-1028 TVGTMQALKAL
+1028 VVGTMQALKAL
-1039 KESHLIDLE
+1039 QSEHLIEDE
-1048 DANVLERC
+1048 DAQILERC

-1062 VRNANFLWSGSLE
+1062 VRNANFLWSGSMS
-1075 RADIIPTDSYSLG
+1075 RADVIPTDSYSLG
-1088 GIATYLGYDP
+1088 GIATYLGYES

-1106 DLMAVMRQCRDV
+1106 DLLATMRQCREI
-1118 MSRIFYGR
+1118 MSRLFYAR

>member
-1 MYSGVMSNQTGNSGA
+1 MESANRT
-16 VSGNLIGRF
+16 
-25 SGALA
+25 
-30 GDSTQSENQDS
+30 DSTTTETNCNESNTNS
-41 SDDKNCDLS
+41 SALTS
-50 YRSLVKAGFARPES
+50 RSLIKAGFARPDA
-64 ARKTIEDVCKNC
+64 ARCAMMAIRKNC
-76 EDDSLNALKILESI
+76 NKISFETLLRSALT
-90 KRVEDPD
+90 VEDPD
-97 YAILAFKDICQDQ
+97 SALLSLQDLSEAYPE
-110 QKVVQKIAQSSNN
+110 IINNISTSNSQVSD
-123 SLITSPLASLMQVI
+123 SLTSLMQVL
-137 GASKAF
+137 GASNAL

-148 THPCLIN
+148 TRPNLVK
-155 AAANDPNHLLHM
+155 AAANDPNHLFAM
-167 TLEERVL
+167 TREERVK

-183 RATVV
+183 TATVV
-188 SAKDADIKVAESK
+188 SSES
-201 GNDTASGKATANE
+201 S
-214 EDAVENA
+214 
-221 DKSGDSCSVPI
+221 DSNTIYLTSL
-232 SSMGFAQAVY
+232 GFAQAVS
-242 ALRERYRQHVAAIM
+242 ALRARYREHVAAIM
-256 AYDLASADP
+256 AADLASADP
-265 VELQPDISR
+265 VEVQPDISR
-274 KLSDAADAAL
+274 KLSDAADAVL
-284 EAALAIAR
+284 EAALSISR
-292 GQVSGSCCCRFAII
+292 GQVTGSSACRFAII

-318 VSDIDLIYVAEPS
+318 VSDIDLIYVVEPADLS
-331 KGVSQDEAIRTACSI
+331 NKQNQDAALRVGVSM

-356 IVIGCTE
+356 VVMGSVE

-384 RLESHREYYEKWAS
+384 RLDSHREYYEKWAS

-414 VQLGNE
+414 ADLGKA
-420 YRKMADSFIWKASG
+420 YRDMVEPFIWKASG

-458 DLDMKLGRGGLRD
+458 DLDMKLGKGGLRD

-486 DQSLRVKDTLS
+486 DESLRVRDTIS
-497 ALNALS
+497 ALQAL
-503 AGGYVSRSQ
+503 AQGGYVSRSQ
-512 AAILAEHYRFER
+512 AALLAEHYRFER

-530 QMWNMQRTHLFPDL
+530 QMWSMHRTHLFPDL
-544 GAHGNGG
+544 GAQGNGG
-551 LDRARSI
+551 LDRARTI
-558 SAEELNDNSQIRRL
+558 STEQLNNNEQICRL
-572 ARAVRLTPEELVARF
+572 ARAVRLRPEELVARF

-609 NAQTDADPIVLSAN
+609 NAQTDADPIVLSPE

-632 GFADSKAAQ
+632 GFADARAAQ
-641 MHVEALTEGLSR
+641 LHVEALTEGLSR

-661 LPAVLKWLGEGQ
+661 LPAVLKWLGDGQ
-673 NPDMGLLAFRRLSER
+673 NPDMGLLAWRRLAER

-700 DSPSAARRLCH
+700 DSPSAAQRLCH
-711 VLSDSRYLGDAMMQS
+711 VLADSRYLGDAMMQS
-726 MQSITWLGDDS
+726 MQSITWLGDDE

-744 ESLDMQTHA
+744 ASLDMQTSA
-753 MVARYSSSIADFAQS
+753 MVARYASNIADFAQS

-789 DDDTSMQAMSDVFDA
+789 DDDTSMLAMSDVFDA
-804 VLDAALQW
+804 ILDATLQW
-812 SMKDSAHKM
+812 SMREAVSVMNLNAPQ
-821 GLGSSKAS
+821 AE

-839 GREVNFCSDADMMVV
+839 GREVNFCSDADIMVI
-854 YKPTEDDCS
+854 YKPVGEDC
-863 SEVASD
+863 
-869 SSSDLS
+869 DLNAA
-875 HRFAQTTVDVLRN
+875 HRFAQKTVDILRN

-917 SLESCEHYYK
+917 SLESCEKYYRQ
-927 KWASTWE
+927 WASTWE
-934 NQALLRARFAAG
+934 HQALLRARFAAG

-955 SGVVN
+955 NGVVN
-960 DLRYSAE
+960 ELRYAAN

-1003 GGLSDVEWTVQLLQL
+1003 GGLSDVEWTVQLMQL
-1018 QYAGKYESLR
+1018 QYASKYESLQV
-1028 TVGTMQALKAL
+1028 VGTMQALKAL
-1039 KESHLIDLE
+1039 QSEHFISDE
-1048 DANVLERC
+1048 DAEVLSRC

-1062 VRNANFLWSGSLE
+1062 VRNANFLWSGSMA

-1088 GIATYLGYDP
+1088 GIATYLGYEP

-1106 DLMAVMRQCRDV
+1106 DLLATMRQCREI
-1118 MSRIFYGR
+1118 MSRLFYAR

>member
-1 MYSGVMSNQTGNSGA
+1 MESANITDSATTETNCNESSTNS
-16 VSGNLIGRF
+16 S
-25 SGALA
+25 ALT
-30 GDSTQSENQDS
+30 S
-41 SDDKNCDLS
+41 
-50 YRSLVKAGFARPES
+50 RSLIKAGFARPDA
-64 ARKTIEDVCKNC
+64 ARCAMMAIRKNC
-76 EDDSLNALKILESI
+76 NKISFETLLRSALT
-90 KRVEDPD
+90 VEDPD
-97 YAILAFKDICQDQ
+97 SALLSLQDLSEAYPE
-110 QKVVQKIAQSSNN
+110 IINNISTSNSQVSD
-123 SLITSPLASLMQVI
+123 SLTSLMQVL
-137 GASKAF
+137 GASNAL

-148 THPCLIN
+148 TRPNLVK
-155 AAANDPNHLLHM
+155 AAANDPNHLFAM
-167 TLEERVL
+167 TREERVK

-183 RATVV
+183 TATVV
-188 SAKDADIKVAESK
+188 SSES
-201 GNDTASGKATANE
+201 S
-214 EDAVENA
+214 
-221 DKSGDSCSVPI
+221 DSNTIYLTSL
-232 SSMGFAQAVY
+232 GFAQAVS
-242 ALRERYRQHVAAIM
+242 ALRARYREHVAAIM
-256 AYDLASADP
+256 AADLASADP
-265 VELQPDISR
+265 VEVQPDISR
-274 KLSDAADAAL
+274 KLSDAADAVL
-284 EAALAIAR
+284 EAALSISR
-292 GQVSGSCCCRFAII
+292 GQVTGSSACRFAII

-318 VSDIDLIYVAEPS
+318 VSDIDLIYVVEPADLS
-331 KGVSQDEAIRTACSI
+331 NKQNQDAALRVGVSM

-356 IVIGCTE
+356 VVMGSVE

-384 RLESHREYYEKWAS
+384 RLDSHREYYEKWAS

-414 VQLGNE
+414 ADLGKA
-420 YRKMADSFIWKASG
+420 YRDMVEPFIWKASG

-486 DQSLRVKDTLS
+486 DESLRVRDTIS
-497 ALNALS
+497 ALQAL
-503 AGGYVSRSQ
+503 AQGGYVSRSQ
-512 AAILAEHYRFER
+512 AALLAEHYRFER

-530 QMWNMQRTHLFPDL
+530 QMWSMHRTHLFPDL
-544 GAHGNGG
+544 GAQGNGG
-551 LDRARSI
+551 LDRARTI
-558 SAEELNDNSQIRRL
+558 STEQLNNNEQICRL
-572 ARAVRLTPEELVARF
+572 ARAVRLRPEELVARF

-609 NAQTDADPIVLSAN
+609 NAQTDADPIVLSPE

-632 GFADSKAAQ
+632 GFADARAAQ
-641 MHVEALTEGLSR
+641 LHVEALTEGLSR

-661 LPAVLKWLGEGQ
+661 LPAVLKWLGDGQ
-673 NPDMGLLAFRRLSER
+673 NPDMGLLAWRRLAER

-700 DSPSAARRLCH
+700 DSPSAAQRLCH
-711 VLSDSRYLGDAMMQS
+711 VLADSRYLGDAMMQS
-726 MQSITWLGDDS
+726 MQSITWLGDDE

-744 ESLDMQTHA
+744 ASLDMQTSA
-753 MVARYSSSIADFAQS
+753 MVARYASNIADFAQS

-789 DDDTSMQAMSDVFDA
+789 DDDTSMLAMSDVFDA
-804 VLDAALQW
+804 ILDATLQW
-812 SMKDSAHKM
+812 SMREAVSVMNLNAPQ
-821 GLGSSKAS
+821 AE

-839 GREVNFCSDADMMVV
+839 GREVNFCSDADIMVI
-854 YKPTEDDCS
+854 YKPVG
-863 SEVASD
+863 EVC
-869 SSSDLS
+869 DLNAA
-875 HRFAQTTVDVLRN
+875 HRFAQKTVDILRN

-917 SLESCEHYYK
+917 SLESCEKYYRQ
-927 KWASTWE
+927 WASTWE
-934 NQALLRARFAAG
+934 HQALLRARFAAG

-955 SGVVN
+955 NGVVN
-960 DLRYSAE
+960 ELRYAAN

-1003 GGLSDVEWTVQLLQL
+1003 GGLSDVEWTVQLMQL
-1018 QYAGKYESLR
+1018 QYASKHESLR
-1028 TVGTMQALKAL
+1028 VVGTMQALKAL
-1039 KESHLIDLE
+1039 QSEHFISDE
-1048 DANVLERC
+1048 DAEVLSRC

-1062 VRNANFLWSGSLE
+1062 VRNANFLWSGSMA

-1088 GIATYLGYDP
+1088 GIATYLGYEP

-1106 DLMAVMRQCRDV
+1106 DLLATMRQCREI
-1118 MSRIFYGR
+1118 MSRLFYGR

>member
-1 MYSGVMSNQTGNSGA
+1 MESANRTDSATTETNCNESSTNS
-16 VSGNLIGRF
+16 S
-25 SGALA
+25 ALT
-30 GDSTQSENQDS
+30 S
-41 SDDKNCDLS
+41 
-50 YRSLVKAGFARPES
+50 RSLIKAGFSRPDAARC
-64 ARKTIEDVCKNC
+64 AMMAIRKNC
-76 EDDSLNALKILESI
+76 NKISFETLLRSALT
-90 KRVEDPD
+90 VEDPD
-97 YAILAFKDICQDQ
+97 SALLSLQDLSEAYPE
-110 QKVVQKIAQSSNN
+110 IINNISTSNSQVSD
-123 SLITSPLASLMQVI
+123 SLTSLMQVL
-137 GASKAF
+137 GASNAL

-148 THPCLIN
+148 TRPNLIK
-155 AAANDPNHLLHM
+155 AAANDPNHLFAM
-167 TLEERVL
+167 TREERVK

-183 RATVV
+183 TATVV
-188 SAKDADIKVAESK
+188 SSES
-201 GNDTASGKATANE
+201 S
-214 EDAVENA
+214 
-221 DKSGDSCSVPI
+221 DSNTIYLTSL
-232 SSMGFAQAVY
+232 GFAQAVS
-242 ALRERYRQHVAAIM
+242 ALRARYREHVAAIM
-256 AYDLASADP
+256 AADLASADP
-265 VELQPDISR
+265 VEVQPDISR
-274 KLSDAADAAL
+274 KLSDAADAVL
-284 EAALAIAR
+284 EAALSISR
-292 GQVSGSCCCRFAII
+292 GQVTGSSACRFAII

-318 VSDIDLIYVAEPS
+318 VSDIDLIYVVEPADLS
-331 KGVSQDEAIRTACSI
+331 NKQNQDAALRVGASM

-356 IVIGCTE
+356 VVMGSVE

-384 RLESHREYYEKWAS
+384 RLDSHREYYEKWAS

-414 VQLGNE
+414 ADLGKA
-420 YRKMADSFIWKASG
+420 YRDMVEPFIWKASG

-486 DQSLRVKDTLS
+486 DESLRVRDTIS
-497 ALNALS
+497 ALQAL
-503 AGGYVSRSQ
+503 AQGGYVSRSQ
-512 AAILAEHYRFER
+512 AALLAEHYRFER

-530 QMWNMQRTHLFPDL
+530 QMWSMHRTHLFPDL
-544 GAHGNGG
+544 GAQGNGG
-551 LDRARSI
+551 LDRARTI
-558 SAEELNDNSQIRRL
+558 STEQLNNNEQICRL
-572 ARAVRLTPEELVARF
+572 ARAVRLRPEELVARF

-609 NAQTDADPIVLSAN
+609 NAQTDADPIVLSPE

-632 GFADSKAAQ
+632 GFADARAAQ
-641 MHVEALTEGLSR
+641 LHVEALTEGLSR

-661 LPAVLKWLGEGQ
+661 LPAVLKWLGDGQ
-673 NPDMGLLAFRRLSER
+673 NPDMGLLAWRRLAER

-700 DSPSAARRLCH
+700 DSPSAAQRLCH
-711 VLSDSRYLGDAMMQS
+711 VLADSRYLGDAMMQS
-726 MQSITWLGDDS
+726 IQSITWLGDDE

-744 ESLDMQTHA
+744 ASLDMQTSA
-753 MVARYSSSIADFAQS
+753 MVARYASNIADFAQS

-789 DDDTSMQAMSDVFDA
+789 DDDTSMLAMSDVFDA
-804 VLDAALQW
+804 ILDATLQW
-812 SMKDSAHKM
+812 SMREAVSVMNLNAPQ
-821 GLGSSKAS
+821 AE

-839 GREVNFCSDADMMVV
+839 GREVNFCSDADIMVI
-854 YKPTEDDCS
+854 YKPVGEDC
-863 SEVASD
+863 
-869 SSSDLS
+869 DLNAA
-875 HRFAQTTVDVLRN
+875 HRFAQKTVDILRN

-917 SLESCEHYYK
+917 SLESCEKYYRQ
-927 KWASTWE
+927 WASTWE
-934 NQALLRARFAAG
+934 HQALLRARFAAG

-955 SGVVN
+955 NGVVN
-960 DLRYSAE
+960 ELRYAAN

-1003 GGLSDVEWTVQLLQL
+1003 GGLSDVEWTVQLMQL
-1018 QYAGKYESLR
+1018 QYASKHESLR
-1028 TVGTMQALKAL
+1028 VVGTMQALKAL
-1039 KESHLIDLE
+1039 QSEHFISDE
-1048 DANVLERC
+1048 DAEVLSRC

-1062 VRNANFLWSGSLE
+1062 VRNANFLWSGSMA

-1088 GIATYLGYDP
+1088 GIATYLGYEP

-1106 DLMAVMRQCRDV
+1106 DLLATMRQCREI
-1118 MSRIFYGR
+1118 MSRLFYAR

>member
-1 MYSGVMSNQTGNSGA
+1 MESANRTDSATTETNCNESSTNS
-16 VSGNLIGRF
+16 S
-25 SGALA
+25 ALT
-30 GDSTQSENQDS
+30 S
-41 SDDKNCDLS
+41 
-50 YRSLVKAGFARPES
+50 RSLIKAGFSRPDAARC
-64 ARKTIEDVCKNC
+64 AMIAICKNC
-76 EDDSLNALKILESI
+76 NKISFETLLRSALT
-90 KRVEDPD
+90 VEDPD
-97 YAILAFKDICQDQ
+97 SALLSLQDLSEAYPE
-110 QKVVQKIAQSSNN
+110 IINNISTSNSQVSD
-123 SLITSPLASLMQVI
+123 SLTSLMQVL
-137 GASKAF
+137 GASNAL

-148 THPCLIN
+148 TRPNLIK
-155 AAANDPNHLLHM
+155 AAANDPNHLFAM
-167 TLEERVL
+167 TREERVK

-183 RATVV
+183 TATVV
-188 SAKDADIKVAESK
+188 SSESS
-201 GNDTASGKATANE
+201 NSNTIYLTSL
-214 EDAVENA
+214 
-221 DKSGDSCSVPI
+221 
-232 SSMGFAQAVY
+232 GFAQAVS
-242 ALRERYRQHVAAIM
+242 ALRARYREHVATIM
-256 AYDLASADP
+256 AADLASTDP
-265 VELQPDISR
+265 VEVQPDISR
-274 KLSDAADAAL
+274 KLSDAADAVL
-284 EAALAIAR
+284 EAALSISR
-292 GQVSGSCCCRFAII
+292 GQVTGSSACRFAII

-318 VSDIDLIYVAEPS
+318 VSDIDLIYVVEPADLS
-331 KGVSQDEAIRTACSI
+331 NKQNQDAALRVGASM

-356 IVIGCTE
+356 VVMGSVE

-384 RLESHREYYEKWAS
+384 RLDSHMEYYEKWAS

-414 VQLGNE
+414 ADLGKA
-420 YRKMADSFIWKASG
+420 YRDMVEPFIWKASG

-458 DLDMKLGRGGLRD
+458 DLDMKLGKGGLRD

-486 DQSLRVKDTLS
+486 DESLRVRDTIS
-497 ALNALS
+497 ALQAL
-503 AGGYVSRSQ
+503 AQGGYVSRSQ
-512 AAILAEHYRFER
+512 AALLAEHYRFER

-530 QMWNMQRTHLFPDL
+530 QMWSMHRTHLFPDL
-544 GAHGNGG
+544 GAQGNGG
-551 LDRARSI
+551 LDRARTI
-558 SAEELNDNSQIRRL
+558 STEQLNNNEQICRL
-572 ARAVRLTPEELVARF
+572 ARAVRLRPEELVARF

-609 NAQTDADPIVLSAN
+609 NAQTDADPIVLSPE

-632 GFADSKAAQ
+632 GFADARAAQ
-641 MHVEALTEGLSR
+641 LHVEALTEGLR

-661 LPAVLKWLGEGQ
+661 LPAVLKWLGDGQ
-673 NPDMGLLAFRRLSER
+673 NPDMGLLAWRRLAER

-700 DSPSAARRLCH
+700 DSPSAAQRLCH
-711 VLSDSRYLGDAMMQS
+711 VLADSRYLGDAMMQS
-726 MQSITWLGDDS
+726 MQSITWLGDDE

-744 ESLDMQTHA
+744 ASLDMQTSA
-753 MVARYSSSIADFAQS
+753 MVARYASNIADFAQS

-789 DDDTSMQAMSDVFDA
+789 DDDTSMLAMSDVFDA
-804 VLDAALQW
+804 ILDATLQW
-812 SMKDSAHKM
+812 SMREAVSVMNLNAPQ
-821 GLGSSKAS
+821 AE

-839 GREVNFCSDADMMVV
+839 GKEVNFCSDADIMVI
-854 YKPTEDDCS
+854 YKPVGEDC
-863 SEVASD
+863 
-869 SSSDLS
+869 DLNAA
-875 HRFAQTTVDVLRN
+875 HRFAQKTVDILRN

-917 SLESCEHYYK
+917 SLESCEKYYRQ
-927 KWASTWE
+927 WASTWE
-934 NQALLRARFAAG
+934 HQALLRARFAAG

-955 SGVVN
+955 NGVVN
-960 DLRYSAE
+960 ELRYAAN

-1003 GGLSDVEWTVQLLQL
+1003 GGLSDVEWTVQLMQL
-1018 QYAGKYESLR
+1018 QYASKHESLR
-1028 TVGTMQALKAL
+1028 VVGTMQALKAL
-1039 KESHLIDLE
+1039 QSEHFISDE
-1048 DANVLERC
+1048 DAEVLSRC

-1062 VRNANFLWSGSLE
+1062 VRNANFLWSGSMA

-1088 GIATYLGYDP
+1088 GIATYLGYEP

-1106 DLMAVMRQCRDV
+1106 DLLATMRQCREI
-1118 MSRIFYGR
+1118 MSRLFYAR

>member
-1 MYSGVMSNQTGNSGA
+1 MYSGVMSKESSN
-16 VSGNLIGRF
+16 
-25 SGALA
+25 A
-30 GDSTQSENQDS
+30 GDLSNGFSAILNVGLKDDLQNRSKNSLNFAQEN
-41 SDDKNCDLS
+41 DLS

-64 ARKTIEDVCKNC
+64 ARKVIEDVCKNC
-76 EDDSLNALKILESI
+76 ANNSINAVKILESI
-90 KRVEDPD
+90 SRVEDPD
-97 YAILAFKDICQDQ
+97 YAILAFNDIYQSHK
-110 QKVVQKIAQSSNN
+110 KVVENIAQNSNN
-123 SLITSPLASLMQVI
+123 SLITSPLSSLMQVL

-148 THPCLIN
+148 TREDLIS
-155 AAANDPNHLLHM
+155 AAASDPNHLLHM
-167 TLEERVL
+167 TLEERVS
-174 DLLEAIQAY
+174 DLLEAVQSY
-183 RATVV
+183 SATVV
-188 SAKDADIKVAESK
+188 
-201 GNDTASGKATANE
+201 NE
-214 EDAVENA
+214 EKDYN
-221 DKSGDSCSVPI
+221 KNCDSCTVPI
-232 SSMGFAQAVY
+232 SSMPFAQAVC
-242 ALRERYRQHVAAIM
+242 ALRARYRQHIAAIM

-265 VELQPDISR
+265 VELQPDISC

-292 GQVSGSCCCRFAII
+292 GQVSGSCCCKFAII
-306 AMGKLGAQEINY
+306 AMGKLGAREINY
-318 VSDIDLIYVAEPS
+318 VSDIDLIYVVEPTN
-331 KGVSQDEAIRTACSI
+331 GVKQDEALRVGSSI
-346 AMVLQKVCQS
+346 ALVLQKVCQS
-356 IVIGCTE
+356 VVIGCAE

-384 RLESHREYYEKWAS
+384 RLESNREYYEKWAS

-414 VQLGNE
+414 MQLGKD
-420 YRKMADSFIWKASG
+420 YRQMADSLIWKASG

-453 PASQR
+453 PASHR

-486 DQSLRVKDTLS
+486 DTSLRVRDTLG

-544 GAHGNGG
+544 GAQGNGG

-558 SAEELNDNSQIRRL
+558 SVEELNSNEQIRRL
-572 ARAVRLTPEELVARF
+572 ARAVRLKPEELVARF

-609 NAQTDADPIVLSAN
+609 NAQTDADPIVLSAE

-632 GFADSKAAQ
+632 GFADAKAAQ

-700 DSPSAARRLCH
+700 DSPSAAQRLCH
-711 VLSDSRYLGDAMMQS
+711 VLSDSRYLGDAMMKS
-726 MQSITWLGDDS
+726 IQSITWLGDDS
-737 ALSARDR
+737 TLAPRGR
-744 ESLDMQTHA
+744 ESLDMQTRA

-782 AWMCGLI
+782 AWMCGII

-804 VLDAALQW
+804 VLDSALQW
-812 SMKDSAHKM
+812 AMKDASRKM
-821 GLGSSKAS
+821 CLDKSKAS

-854 YKPTEDDCS
+854 YKPTQDICGCDSGDDS
-863 SEVASD
+863 GAN
-869 SSSDLS
+869 LA
-875 HRFAQTTVDVLRN
+875 HRFAQTTVDILRN

-917 SLESCEHYYK
+917 SLESCERYYQ

-960 DLRYSAE
+960 DLRYSLE

-1039 KESHLIDLE
+1039 KELHLIEDE

-1075 RADIIPTDSYSLG
+1075 RADVIPTDSYSLG

-1106 DLMAVMRQCRDV
+1106 DLMAVMRQCREV
-1118 MSRIFYGR
+1118 MSRLFYCR

>member
-1 MYSGVMSNQTGNSGA
+1 MESANKTDIATAETNCNESSTTS
-16 VSGNLIGRF
+16 F
-25 SGALA
+25 ALT
-30 GDSTQSENQDS
+30 S
-41 SDDKNCDLS
+41 
-50 YRSLVKAGFARPES
+50 RSLIKAGFARPDS
-64 ARKTIEDVCKNC
+64 AREAISDICKNY
-76 EDDSLNALKILESI
+76 SQISI
-90 KRVEDPD
+90 NPQQLLDYVSRAEDPD
-97 YAILAFKDICQDQ
+97 AAVAALRDISQSQPKIIAELAEKSRN
-110 QKVVQKIAQSSNN
+110 SSMNC
-123 SLITSPLASLMQVI
+123 PLTSLMQVL
-137 GASKAF
+137 GASN
-143 AMLMR
+143 AMGNWMR
-148 THPCLIN
+148 THPNLIM
-155 AAANDPNHLLHM
+155 AAASDPDHLFSM
-167 TLEERVL
+167 TRDERCA
-174 DLLEAIQAY
+174 DLLCAIQAY
-183 RATVV
+183 EATVV
-188 SAKDADIKVAESK
+188 SSE
-201 GNDTASGKATANE
+201 NNASNTIHLT
-214 EDAVENA
+214 
-221 DKSGDSCSVPI
+221 SL
-232 SSMGFAQAVY
+232 GFAQAVS
-242 ALRERYRQHVAAIM
+242 ALRARYREHVAAIM
-256 AYDLASADP
+256 SADLASADP
-265 VELQPDISR
+265 VEVQPDISL

-284 EAALAIAR
+284 EAALTIAR
-292 GQVSGSCCCRFAII
+292 GQVTGSSACRFAII

-318 VSDIDLIYVAEPS
+318 VSDIDLIYVVEPADS
-331 KGVSQDEAIRTACSI
+331 SNKQNQDAALRVGASI

-356 IVIGCTE
+356 VVIGSAE

-384 RLESHREYYEKWAS
+384 SLESHCEYYEKWAS

-414 VQLGNE
+414 AYLGKA
-420 YRKMADSFIWKASG
+420 YRAMVEPLIWSASG

-486 DQSLRVKDTLS
+486 DESLRVRDTIS
-497 ALNALS
+497 ALHAL
-503 AGGYVSRSQ
+503 AQGGYVSRSQ

-530 QMWNMQRTHLFPDL
+530 QMWSMHRTHLFPDL
-544 GAHGNGG
+544 GAQGNGG
-551 LDRARSI
+551 LDRARTI
-558 SAEELNDNSQIRRL
+558 SAEQLNNNEQIRRL
-572 ARAVRLTPEELVARF
+572 ARAVRLRPEELVERF
-587 DKARREIRHLHKDI
+587 DKARREIRNLHKDI

-609 NAQTDADPIVLSAN
+609 NAQTDADPIVLSPE

-632 GFADSKAAQ
+632 GFADARAAQ
-641 MHVEALTEGLSR
+641 LHVEALTEGLSR

-661 LPAVLKWLGEGQ
+661 LPAVLKWLGDGQ
-673 NPDMGLLAFRRLSER
+673 NPDMGLLAWRRLAER

-700 DSPSAARRLCH
+700 DSPSAAQRLCH
-711 VLSDSRYLGDAMMQS
+711 VLADSRYLGDAMMQS
-726 MQSITWLGDDS
+726 MQSITWLGDDE

-744 ESLDMQTHA
+744 ASLDMQTSA
-753 MVARYSSSIADFAQS
+753 MVARYASNIADFAQS

-789 DDDTSMQAMSDVFDA
+789 DDDTSMRAMSDVFDA

-812 SMKDSAHKM
+812 SMREAALRMNLSA
-821 GLGSSKAS
+821 SQAE

-839 GREVNFCSDADMMVV
+839 GREVNFCSDADIMVI
-854 YKPTEDDCS
+854 YKPVGENC
-863 SEVASD
+863 
-869 SSSDLS
+869 DLDAA
-875 HRFAQTTVDVLRN
+875 HHFAQTTVDILRN
-888 ILQGPL
+888 ILQGSL

-917 SLESCEHYYK
+917 SLESCENYYRQ
-927 KWASTWE
+927 WASTWE
-934 NQALLRARFAAG
+934 HQALLRARFAAG

-955 SGVVN
+955 DGVVN
-960 DLRYSAE
+960 DLRYAKN

-1018 QYAGKYESLR
+1018 QYAGAYESLR
-1028 TVGTMQALKAL
+1028 VVGTMQALKAL
-1039 KESHLIDLE
+1039 QSEHLIEDE
-1048 DANVLERC
+1048 DAQILERC

-1062 VRNANFLWSGSLE
+1062 VRNANFLWSGSMS
-1075 RADIIPTDSYSLG
+1075 RADVIPTDSYSLG
-1088 GIATYLGYDP
+1088 GIATYLGYES

-1106 DLMAVMRQCRDV
+1106 DLLATMRQCREI
-1118 MSRIFYGR
+1118 MSRLFYGR